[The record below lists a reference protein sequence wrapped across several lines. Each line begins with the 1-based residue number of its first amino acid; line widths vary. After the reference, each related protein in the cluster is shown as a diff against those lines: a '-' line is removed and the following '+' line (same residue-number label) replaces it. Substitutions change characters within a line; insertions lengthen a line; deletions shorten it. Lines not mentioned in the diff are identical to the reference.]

1 MVTYPNGWDEERL
14 EDVTSSIIT
23 GGTPSTN
30 NPSFWGGTIP
40 WLASTE
46 IHQKRVNKPTTYITD
61 VGLQNSSAK
70 IVPEKSVLIALAG
83 QGKTRGTAAFLQQNM
98 AINQSLA
105 ALVVNG
111 KADAEFL
118 FYVMEASYD
127 SLREVSSGDGG
138 RGGLNKKLLK
148 KFTVSIPSDVCE
160 QKSIAE
166 TLSCID
172 EHIANLTELI
182 EKKKAIRDGALED
195 LVSGRTRLKGFS
207 GEWEEY
213 SFDVFFTLLPNN
225 TLSREKLSKWG
236 TIGNIH
242 YGDVLIK
249 YHNNVTDKDGIPRI
263 KADIDTR
270 SFRLL
275 QSGDIIVADTAEDE
289 TVGKAIQI
297 CDVSIPLVGGLH
309 TIVCRPNYD
318 TALGY
323 LGYYINSKNY
333 HNQLF
338 PHITGIKVSSISKKA
353 IKTTVLNLPKDID
366 EQKAI
371 VEVLS
376 SMDAEITSLEEERD
390 KMLQI
395 KAGAMDD
402 LLTGRIRLT
411 RQGG

>member
-1 MVTYPNGWDEERL
+1 MVTYPKDWHEERL
-14 EDVTSSIIT
+14 ENVTSSIIT

-70 IVPEKSVLIALAG
+70 IAPEKSVLIALAG
-83 QGKTRGTAAFLQQNM
+83 QGKTRGTAAFLQKSM

-111 KADAEFL
+111 KADAEFV
-118 FYVMEASYD
+118 FFVMEENYD
-127 SLREVSSGDGG
+127 RLREVSSGDGG

-148 KFTVSIPSDVCE
+148 KFAVSIPSDVCE

-166 TLSCID
+166 TLSCMD

-207 GEWEEY
+207 GEWDTRCVGECAYIY
-213 SFDVFFTLLPNN
+213 SGGTPKTANPNYWNGNVVWITPGEIRNNRGLYIHTSARKITVDGVNSSSATLLP
-225 TLSREKLSKWG
+225 KG
-236 TIGNIH
+236 TILLCTRATIGYLAIADTELATNQ
-242 YGDVLIK
+242 GFKSLVCK
-249 YHNNVTDKDGIPRI
+249 P
-263 KADIDTR
+263 DIDNIFFAYALMTKR
-270 SFRLL
+270 TEM
-275 QSGDIIVADTAEDE
+275 VA
-289 TVGKAIQI
+289 KAIGTTF
-297 CDVSIPLVGGLH
+297 LE
-309 TIVCRPNYD
+309 
-318 TALGY
+318 
-323 LGYYINSKNY
+323 
-333 HNQLF
+333 
-338 PHITGIKVSSISKKA
+338 ISKKA
-353 IKTTVLNLPKDID
+353 LSGIEMRIPLLPEQQAISSVLTAMD
-366 EQKAI
+366 E
-371 VEVLS
+371 
-376 SMDAEITSLEEERD
+376 EILAFEEEKD
-390 KMLQI
+390 KILQI

>member
-1 MVTYPNGWDEERL
+1 MVTYPKDWDEERL
-14 EDVTSSIIT
+14 ENVTSSIIT

-70 IVPEKSVLIALAG
+70 IAPEKSVLIALAG
-83 QGKTRGTAAFLQQNM
+83 QGKTRGTAAFLQKNM

-118 FYVMEASYD
+118 FYVMEENYD

-148 KFTVSIPSDVCE
+148 KFAVSIPSNVCE

-166 TLSCID
+166 TLSCMD

-182 EKKKAIRDGALED
+182 EKKKGIRDGALED
-195 LVSGRTRLKGFS
+195 LVSGRTRLKGVDIVWEETELGRISSYRKGRTSSQKKHYISTENMRQEFAGITPYSGSYTVDGCEFSEGDTLLANIRPYLKKIWYADFS
-207 GEWEEY
+207 GCC
-213 SFDVFFTLLPNN
+213 SADVLVVHPNDGIASKYIYYIVAN
-225 TLSREKLSKWG
+225 DRYINYVMNGGTKGIKMPRGDKKFIMHYPVMIPTDEKIQQTLS
-236 TIGNIH
+236 
-242 YGDVLIK
+242 DM
-249 YHNNVTDKDGIPRI
+249 
-263 KADIDTR
+263 
-270 SFRLL
+270 
-275 QSGDIIVADTAEDE
+275 
-289 TVGKAIQI
+289 
-297 CDVSIPLVGGLH
+297 
-309 TIVCRPNYD
+309 
-318 TALGY
+318 
-323 LGYYINSKNY
+323 
-333 HNQLF
+333 
-338 PHITGIKVSSISKKA
+338 
-353 IKTTVLNLPKDID
+353 
-366 EQKAI
+366 
-371 VEVLS
+371 LS
-376 SMDAEITSLEEERD
+376 SMDEEIIALEEEKD

>member
-1 MVTYPNGWDEERL
+1 MVTYPKDWGESELGILFDVSAGGDVDRSYFSKNKTIKHPYEIFSNGIDNRGL
-14 EDVTSSIIT
+14 YGYTSKPLHDGDSITVTAR
-23 GGTPSTN
+23 
-30 NPSFWGGTIP
+30 GTI
-40 WLASTE
+40 
-46 IHQKRVNKPTTYITD
+46 
-61 VGLQNSSAK
+61 
-70 IVPEKSVLIALAG
+70 
-83 QGKTRGTAAFLQQNM
+83 
-98 AINQSLA
+98 
-105 ALVVNG
+105 G
-111 KADAEFL
+111 KAFYRSDPYDAIIRL
-118 FYVMEASYD
+118 LVLAPKSND
-127 SLREVSSGDGG
+127 VSSMFYTYFINNNIVFEDEHTGVPQLTAPKIK
-138 RGGLNKKLLK
+138 RINMPK
-148 KFTVSIPSDVCE
+148 PSLPE
-160 QKSIAE
+160 QKAIAA

-172 EHIANLTELI
+172 THIANLTELI
-182 EKKKAIRDGALED
+182 EKKEAIRDGALED
-195 LVSGRTRLKGFS
+195 LLSGRTRLVGFC

-213 SFDVFFTLLPNN
+213 SFDDYFTLLPNN
-225 TLSREKLSKWG
+225 TLSREKLSERG

-249 YHNNVTDKDGIPRI
+249 YHNNVTDKDDIPRI

-376 SMDAEITSLEEERD
+376 SLDAEIASLEEEKD
-390 KMLQI
+390 KMMQI

-402 LLTGRIRLT
+402 LLTGRVRLM

>member
-1 MVTYPNGWDEERL
+1 MVTYPKDWNETKLLDCVRLVQGLTYTPERVKPYGTLVLRSSNIQNNRLSLLDNVYVDMQVPQDKMIEAGDILVCVRNGSAAL
-14 EDVTSSIIT
+14 IGKSCVLQAL
-23 GGTPSTN
+23 PN
-30 NPSFWGGTIP
+30 
-40 WLASTE
+40 
-46 IHQKRVNKPTTYITD
+46 TTF
-61 VGLQNSSAK
+61 GAFM
-70 IVPEKSVLIALAG
+70 SVLRGDTTGFIAKLVESDIV
-83 QGKTRGTAAFLQQNM
+83 QNQVKDRSN
-98 AINQSLA
+98 ATINQITKKDFESVSVTVPDKPEQSEIAKVL
-105 ALVVNG
+105 L
-111 KADAEFL
+111 EI
-118 FYVMEASYD
+118 ASY
-127 SLREVSSGDGG
+127 
-138 RGGLNKKLLK
+138 
-148 KFTVSIPSDVCE
+148 
-160 QKSIAE
+160 
-166 TLSCID
+166 ID
-172 EHIANLTELI
+172 NLTELI

-195 LVSGRTRLKGFS
+195 LLSGRTRLVGFS

-213 SFDVFFTLLPNN
+213 SFDDFFTLLPNN
-225 TLSREKLSKWG
+225 TLSREKLSERG
-236 TIGNIH
+236 AIGNIH

-249 YHNNVTDKDGIPRI
+249 YHNNVTDKDDIPRI

-376 SMDAEITSLEEERD
+376 SLDAEIASLDEGKD

-402 LLTGRIRLT
+402 LLTGRVRLM